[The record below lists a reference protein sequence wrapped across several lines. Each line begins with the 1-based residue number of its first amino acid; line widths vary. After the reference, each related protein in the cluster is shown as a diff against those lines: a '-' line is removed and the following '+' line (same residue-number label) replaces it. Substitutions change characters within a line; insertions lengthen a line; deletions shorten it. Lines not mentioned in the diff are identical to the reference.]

1 MRILLVAVVLLAAA
15 CTSQSTVESRPVNDA
30 GSSGAG
36 ASATDAARRAQ
47 VHTALAGEYFA
58 RGNYRVALDETRL
71 AIKESSSYMPA
82 YNMQGLV
89 YMELREDVA
98 AREAFNKALGFA
110 PNNPEVLNNYGWF
123 LCTRN
128 DTGRAVE
135 MLQRAST
142 DALNATPDKALLSLG
157 LCYRRMGR
165 NAEAEQALRRAVTI
179 RPELIGGLYNLAV
192 LTYERGAYDDAE
204 AYLNRYTRLAQPNL
218 DALVLGVKVSRAR
231 HDSAAE
237 DSYMQ
242 QLRRRFPD
250 ARETQEL
257 AQKR

>member
-1 MRILLVAVVLLAAA
+1 MRILLAAVVAVLAAA
-15 CTSQSTVESRPVNDA
+15 CSSQSTVETHAVTDA
-30 GSSGAG
+30 GTAD
-36 ASATDAARRAQ
+36 ASRRAQ

-58 RGNYRVALDETRL
+58 RGNFRVALDETRL
-71 AIKESSSYMPA
+71 AIKDDPKYVQA

-98 AREAFNKALGFA
+98 AREAFNQALSLA
-110 PNNPEVLNNYGWF
+110 PNNAEVLNNFGWY

-128 DTGRAVE
+128 DTGRAVD
-135 MLQRAST
+135 MLKRAAA
-142 DALNATPDKALLSLG
+142 DPLNPTPEKAMLSLG
-157 LCYRRMGR
+157 LCYRRMDR
-165 NAEAEQALRRAVTI
+165 NAEAEQALRQAVMI
-179 RPELIGGLYNLAV
+179 RPELIGALYNLAIV
-192 LTYERGAYDDAE
+192 TYERGAYEDANN
-204 AYLNRYTRLAQPNL
+204 YLNRYTRMTQPNL
-218 DALVLGVKVSRAR
+218 DALVLGVKISRAR
-231 HDSAAE
+231 RDAAGE

>member
-1 MRILLVAVVLLAAA
+1 MRILLAAAVAVIAAA
-15 CTSQSTVESRPVNDA
+15 CTSQSTVETHAVTDSGGADA
-30 GSSGAG
+30 
-36 ASATDAARRAQ
+36 TRRAQ

-58 RGNYRVALDETRL
+58 RGNFRVALDETRL
-71 AIKESSSYMPA
+71 AIKDDPKFVQA

-98 AREAFNKALGFA
+98 AREAFNEALSLA
-110 PNNPEVLNNYGWF
+110 PSNPEVLNNFGWY

-128 DTGRAVE
+128 DTARAVD
-135 MLQRAST
+135 MLKRAAADT
-142 DALNATPDKALLSLG
+142 LNPTPEKAMLSLG
-157 LCYRRMGR
+157 LCYRRMDR
-165 NAEAEQALRRAVTI
+165 NAEAEQALRQAVMI
-179 RPELIGGLYNLAV
+179 RPELIGALYNLAIV
-192 LTYERGAYDDAE
+192 TYERGAYEDANN
-204 AYLNRYTRLAQPNL
+204 YLNRYTRITQPNL
-218 DALVLGVKVSRAR
+218 DALVLGVKISRAR
-231 HDSAAE
+231 RDAAAE

>member
-1 MRILLVAVVLLAAA
+1 MRILLAALAVLAAA
-15 CTSQSTVESRPVNDA
+15 CTSQSTVETHAVTDSNAADA
-30 GSSGAG
+30 S
-36 ASATDAARRAQ
+36 RRAQ

-58 RGNYRVALDETRL
+58 RGNFNVALSETRL
-71 AIKESSSYMPA
+71 AVRDDPSYMPA

-98 AREAFNKALGFA
+98 AREAFNQALSLA
-110 PNNPEVLNNYGWF
+110 PNDAEVLNNFGWY

-128 DTGRAVE
+128 DTGRAVD
-135 MLQRAST
+135 MLKRAAA
-142 DALNATPDKALLSLG
+142 DPLNPTPEKAMLSLG
-157 LCYRRMGR
+157 LCYKRMDR
-165 NAEAEQALRRAVTI
+165 NAEAEQALRRAVMI
-179 RPELIGGLYNLAV
+179 RPELIGALYNLAII
-192 LTYERGAYDDAE
+192 TFERGAYEDANN
-204 AYLNRYTRLAQPNL
+204 YLNRYTRMTQPNL
-218 DALVLGVKVSRAR
+218 DALVLGVKISRAR
-231 HDSAAE
+231 RDAAAE